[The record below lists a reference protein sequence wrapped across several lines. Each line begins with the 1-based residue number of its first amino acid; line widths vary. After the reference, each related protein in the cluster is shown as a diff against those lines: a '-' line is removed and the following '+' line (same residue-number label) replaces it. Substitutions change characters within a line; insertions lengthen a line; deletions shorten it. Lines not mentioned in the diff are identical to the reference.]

1 MSGREFR
8 APGKSG
14 RWRQRT
20 RDERQAASRE
30 KKKEE
35 WDKRIATTDTP
46 LRTLRVLADHAYTV
60 ALQKERLAGTELK
73 RAMADGDQALITAA
87 EARLEA
93 VQAAIAADLN
103 PIIDQL
109 TAFAAR
115 HETTRS

>member
-1 MSGREFR
+1 MAGREFR
-8 APGKSG
+8 TPGRSG

-20 RDERQAASRE
+20 KDERQAASRE
-30 KKKEE
+30 QKKNT
-35 WDKRIATTDTP
+35 WDQRIANTGSVIE
-46 LRTLRVLADHAYTV
+46 TLRVLADQAYTV

-73 RAMADGDQALITAA
+73 RARASGNPAAVTAA

-93 VQAAIAADLN
+93 ARDAIKDDLN
-103 PIIDQL
+103 PILDQL